1 MNDDVLDDFNRDDG
15 CDIIVFSFLFL
26 SFPNICTIQKTSVKF
41 KYARVQTGHYTQE
54 LHGLH
59 GHDPYTCKILPL
71 FEGIVQDTDTAEL
84 TALQGAGA

>member
-15 CDIIVFSFLFL
+15 CDVIVFSFFIF
-26 SFPNICTIQKTSVKF
+26 SRTIKKTSVKF
-41 KYARVQTGHYTQE
+41 KYARVQNGHYTQE
-54 LHGLH
+54 LHGL
-59 GHDPYTCKILPL
+59 HDPYTCKILPL

>member
-15 CDIIVFSFLFL
+15 C
-26 SFPNICTIQKTSVKF
+26 KF
-41 KYARVQTGHYTQE
+41 KYARVQNGHYTQE
-54 LHGLH
+54 LHGL
-59 GHDPYTCKILPL
+59 HDPYTCKILPL